1 MKSGKYGTI
10 FEPKEL
16 YSFVV
21 KKDKDKDKFVGDMA
35 VDIAK
40 TNTDAVVL
48 ALGNVKAVTVDARL
62 ITEYNNVYYSQIN
75 NYDDIVNELEAHM
88 KKYNVNV
95 LVENLSIPEM
105 INHEDDLVVLARN
118 NDVVVVSIV

>member
-21 KKDKDKDKFVGDMA
+21 KKDKEKFVGDMA

-75 NYDDIVNELEAHM
+75 NYDDIVNELETHM

-95 LVENLSIPEM
+95 LVVNLPVPEM
-105 INHEDDLVVLARN
+105 IKHEDDLVVLARN
-118 NDVVVVSIV
+118 NDVVVISIV

>member
-21 KKDKDKDKFVGDMA
+21 KKDKEKFVGDMA

-62 ITEYNNVYYSQIN
+62 ITEYKNVYYSQIN
-75 NYDDIVNELEAHM
+75 NYEDIVNELETHM

-95 LVENLSIPEM
+95 LVVNLPIDEM
-105 INHEDDLVVLARN
+105 IKHEDDLSELARN
-118 NDVVVVSIV
+118 NDAVVVSIV

>member
-21 KKDKDKDKFVGDMA
+21 KKDKEKFVGDMA

-62 ITEYNNVYYSQIN
+62 ITEYTNVYYSQIN
-75 NYDDIVNELEAHM
+75 NYDDIVNELETHM

-95 LVENLSIPEM
+95 LVVNLPVPEM
-105 INHEDDLVVLARN
+105 IKHEDDLGELARN
-118 NDVVVVSIV
+118 HDVVVVSIV

>member
-10 FEPKEL
+10 LEPKEL

-21 KKDKDKDKFVGDMA
+21 KKDKDKFLGGMA

-40 TNTDAVVL
+40 SNNDAVVL
-48 ALGNVKAVTVDARL
+48 ALGNAKAVTVDARL
-62 ITEYNNVYYSQIN
+62 ITEYKNVYYSQIN
-75 NYDDIVNELEAHM
+75 NYKDIVNELETHM

-95 LVENLSIPEM
+95 LVVNLSVPEM
-105 INHEDDLVVLARN
+105 IKHEDDLVVLARN

>member
-21 KKDKDKDKFVGDMA
+21 KKDKEKFVGDMA

-62 ITEYNNVYYSQIN
+62 ITEYTNVYYSQIN

-95 LVENLSIPEM
+95 LVVNLSIPEM
-105 INHEDDLVVLARN
+105 IKHEDDLVVLARN
-118 NDVVVVSIV
+118 NDIVVVSIV

>member
-21 KKDKDKDKFVGDMA
+21 KKDKDKFLGDMA

-48 ALGNVKAVTVDARL
+48 TLGNVKAVTVDARL

-75 NYDDIVNELEAHM
+75 NYDDIVNELETHM

-95 LVENLSIPEM
+95 LVVNLSVPEM
-105 INHEDDLVVLARN
+105 IKHEDDLGELARN
-118 NDVVVVSIV
+118 HDVVVVSIV

>member
-21 KKDKDKDKFVGDMA
+21 KKDKEKFVGDMA

-95 LVENLSIPEM
+95 LVVNLPVSEM
-105 INHEDDLVVLARN
+105 IKHEDDLGMLARN
-118 NDVVVVSIV
+118 NDVVVVSVV

>member
-21 KKDKDKDKFVGDMA
+21 KKDKEKFMGDMA

-95 LVENLSIPEM
+95 LVVNLSVPEM
-105 INHEDDLVVLARN
+105 IKHEDDLGELARN
-118 NDVVVVSIV
+118 HDVVVVSVV

>member
-21 KKDKDKDKFVGDMA
+21 KKDKDKFVGDMA

-62 ITEYNNVYYSQIN
+62 ITEYTNVYYSQIN
-75 NYDDIVNELEAHM
+75 SYEDIVNELETHM

-95 LVENLSIPEM
+95 LVVNLPVPEM
-105 INHEDDLVVLARN
+105 IKHEDDLVVLARN

>member
-21 KKDKDKDKFVGDMA
+21 KKDKEKFMGDMA

-48 ALGNVKAVTVDARL
+48 ALGNDKAVTVDARL

-75 NYDDIVNELEAHM
+75 NYDDIVNELERHM

-95 LVENLSIPEM
+95 LVVNLPVSEM
-105 INHEDDLVVLARN
+105 IKHEDDLGMLARN
-118 NDVVVVSIV
+118 NDVVVVSVV

>member
-21 KKDKDKDKFVGDMA
+21 KKDKEKFVGDMA

-62 ITEYNNVYYSQIN
+62 ITEYTNVYYSQIN

-95 LVENLSIPEM
+95 LVVNLPIDEM
-105 INHEDDLVVLARN
+105 IKHEDDLSELARN
-118 NDVVVVSIV
+118 NDAVVVSIV

>member
-21 KKDKDKDKFVGDMA
+21 KKDKEKFVGDMA

-62 ITEYNNVYYSQIN
+62 ITEYTNVYYSQIN
-75 NYDDIVNELEAHM
+75 SYEDIVNELETHM
-88 KKYNVNV
+88 KKYNANV
-95 LVENLSIPEM
+95 LVVNLPVPEM
-105 INHEDDLVVLARN
+105 IKHEDDLVVLDRN
-118 NDVVVVSIV
+118 NDLVVVGIV

>member
-21 KKDKDKDKFVGDMA
+21 KKDKEKFVGDMA

-62 ITEYNNVYYSQIN
+62 ITEYTNVYYSQIN

-95 LVENLSIPEM
+95 LVVNLPVPEM
-105 INHEDDLVVLARN
+105 IKHEDDLVVLARN
-118 NDVVVVSIV
+118 NDLVVVSIV

>member
-10 FEPKEL
+10 LEPKEL

-21 KKDKDKDKFVGDMA
+21 KKDKDKFLGDMA

-62 ITEYNNVYYSQIN
+62 ITEYTNVYYSQIN
-75 NYDDIVNELEAHM
+75 SYEDIVNELETHM

-95 LVENLSIPEM
+95 LVVNLSVPEM
-105 INHEDDLVVLARN
+105 IKHEDDLGELARN
-118 NDVVVVSIV
+118 HDVVVVSIV

>member
-21 KKDKDKDKFVGDMA
+21 KKDKDKFVGDMA

-75 NYDDIVNELEAHM
+75 NYEDILNELETHM

-95 LVENLSIPEM
+95 LVVNLPIDEM
-105 INHEDDLVVLARN
+105 IKHEDDLGELARN
-118 NDVVVVSIV
+118 HDVVVVSIV

>member
-21 KKDKDKDKFVGDMA
+21 KKDKEKFVGDMA

-62 ITEYNNVYYSQIN
+62 ITEYTNVYYSQIN
-75 NYDDIVNELEAHM
+75 NYDDIVNELETHM

-95 LVENLSIPEM
+95 LVVNLPVPEM
-105 INHEDDLVVLARN
+105 IKHEDDLVVLARN

>member
-21 KKDKDKDKFVGDMA
+21 KKDKEKFVGDMA

-62 ITEYNNVYYSQIN
+62 ITEYTNVYYSQIN

-95 LVENLSIPEM
+95 LVVNLSVPEM
-105 INHEDDLVVLARN
+105 IKHEDDLVMLARH

>member
-21 KKDKDKDKFVGDMA
+21 KKDKDKFLGDMA

-62 ITEYNNVYYSQIN
+62 ITEYNNVHYSQIN
-75 NYDDIVNELEAHM
+75 SYEDIVNELETHM

-95 LVENLSIPEM
+95 LVVNLPVPEM
-105 INHEDDLVVLARN
+105 IKHEDDLVVLARN
-118 NDVVVVSIV
+118 NDVVVVSIVY

>member
-21 KKDKDKDKFVGDMA
+21 KKDKEKFVGDMA

-75 NYDDIVNELEAHM
+75 SYEDIVNELETHM

-95 LVENLSIPEM
+95 LVVNLPVPEM
-105 INHEDDLVVLARN
+105 IKHEDDLGELARN
-118 NDVVVVSIV
+118 HDVVVISIV

>member
-21 KKDKDKDKFVGDMA
+21 KKDKDKFLGDMA

-62 ITEYNNVYYSQIN
+62 ITEYTNVYYSQIN
-75 NYDDIVNELEAHM
+75 SYEDIVNELERD
-88 KKYNVNV
+88 
-95 LVENLSIPEM
+95 LEN
-105 INHEDDLVVLARN
+105 NKV
-118 NDVVVVSIV
+118 

>member
-21 KKDKDKDKFVGDMA
+21 KKDKEKFVGDMA

-62 ITEYNNVYYSQIN
+62 ITEYTNVYYSQIN

-95 LVENLSIPEM
+95 LVVNLSVPEM
-105 INHEDDLVVLARN
+105 IKHEDDLGELARN
-118 NDVVVVSIV
+118 HDVVVISIV

>member
-21 KKDKDKDKFVGDMA
+21 KKDKEKFMGDMA

-62 ITEYNNVYYSQIN
+62 ITEYTNVYYSQIN

-95 LVENLSIPEM
+95 LVVNLPIDEM
-105 INHEDDLVVLARN
+105 IKHEDDLSELARN
-118 NDVVVVSIV
+118 NDAVVVSIV

>member
-21 KKDKDKDKFVGDMA
+21 KKDKEKFMGDMA

-75 NYDDIVNELEAHM
+75 SYEDIVNELETHM

-95 LVENLSIPEM
+95 LVVNLSVPEM
-105 INHEDDLVVLARN
+105 IKHEDDLAVLARN

>member
-21 KKDKDKDKFVGDMA
+21 KKDKEKFVGDMA

-75 NYDDIVNELEAHM
+75 NYDDIVNELETHM

-95 LVENLSIPEM
+95 LVVNLPVPEM
-105 INHEDDLVVLARN
+105 IKHEDDLVVLARN
-118 NDVVVVSIV
+118 NDVVVVSVV

>member
-21 KKDKDKDKFVGDMA
+21 KKDKDKFVGDMA

-48 ALGNVKAVTVDARL
+48 ALGNVKAVTVDARI
-62 ITEYNNVYYSQIN
+62 ITEYTNVYYSQFN
-75 NYDDIVNELEAHM
+75 NYEDIINELETHM

-95 LVENLSIPEM
+95 LVVNLPTDEM
-105 INHEDDLVVLARN
+105 IKHEDDLSELARN
-118 NDVVVVSIV
+118 HDVVVVSVV

>member
-21 KKDKDKDKFVGDMA
+21 KKDKEKFVGDMA

-62 ITEYNNVYYSQIN
+62 ITEYTNVYYSQIN
-75 NYDDIVNELEAHM
+75 SYEDIVNELEAHM

-95 LVENLSIPEM
+95 LVVNLPVPEM
-105 INHEDDLVVLARN
+105 IKHEDDLVVLARN

>member
-21 KKDKDKDKFVGDMA
+21 KKDKDKFLGDMA

-62 ITEYNNVYYSQIN
+62 ITEYTNVYYSQIN
-75 NYDDIVNELEAHM
+75 SYEDIVNELETHM
-88 KKYNVNV
+88 KKYNANV
-95 LVENLSIPEM
+95 LVVNLPVPEM
-105 INHEDDLVVLARN
+105 IKHEDDLGELARN
-118 NDVVVVSIV
+118 HDVVVVSIV

>member
-10 FEPKEL
+10 LEPKEL

-21 KKDKDKDKFVGDMA
+21 KKDKDKFLGDMA

-40 TNTDAVVL
+40 TNNDAVVL
-48 ALGNVKAVTVDARL
+48 ALGNVKAVTIDARL
-62 ITEYNNVYYSQIN
+62 ITEYKNVYYSQIN
-75 NYDDIVNELEAHM
+75 NYEDIVNELETHM

-95 LVENLSIPEM
+95 LVVNLPVSEM
-105 INHEDDLVVLARN
+105 IKHEDDLVVLARN
-118 NDVVVVSIV
+118 HDVVVVSIV

>member
-21 KKDKDKDKFVGDMA
+21 KKDKEKFVGDMA

-62 ITEYNNVYYSQIN
+62 ITEYTNVYYSQIN

-95 LVENLSIPEM
+95 LVVNLSVPEM
-105 INHEDDLVVLARN
+105 IKHEDDLVMLARN

>member
-21 KKDKDKDKFVGDMA
+21 KKDKEKFMGDMA

-75 NYDDIVNELEAHM
+75 NYEDIVNELETHM

-95 LVENLSIPEM
+95 LVVNLPVPEM
-105 INHEDDLVVLARN
+105 IKHEDDFVVLARN
-118 NDVVVVSIV
+118 NDVIVVSIV

>member
-21 KKDKDKDKFVGDMA
+21 KKDKEKFVGDMA

-62 ITEYNNVYYSQIN
+62 ITEYTNVYYSQIN

-95 LVENLSIPEM
+95 LVVNLPVSEM
-105 INHEDDLVVLARN
+105 IKHEDDLGMLARN
-118 NDVVVVSIV
+118 NDVVVVSVV

>member
-21 KKDKDKDKFVGDMA
+21 KKDKEKFVGDMA

-62 ITEYNNVYYSQIN
+62 ITEYTNVYYSQIN
-75 NYDDIVNELEAHM
+75 SYEDIVNELETHM

-95 LVENLSIPEM
+95 LVVNLPVPEM
-105 INHEDDLVVLARN
+105 IKHEDDLVVLARN
-118 NDVVVVSIV
+118 NDVVVVSVV

>member
-21 KKDKDKDKFVGDMA
+21 KKDKEKFLGDMA

-62 ITEYNNVYYSQIN
+62 ITEYTNVYYSQIN
-75 NYDDIVNELEAHM
+75 NYDDIVNELETHM

-95 LVENLSIPEM
+95 LVVNLPVPEM
-105 INHEDDLVVLARN
+105 IKHEDDLVVLARN
-118 NDVVVVSIV
+118 NDVIVVSVV

>member
-10 FEPKEL
+10 LEPKEL

-21 KKDKDKDKFVGDMA
+21 KKDKDKFVGDMA

-75 NYDDIVNELEAHM
+75 NYEDIVNELETHM

-95 LVENLSIPEM
+95 LVVNLSVPEM
-105 INHEDDLVVLARN
+105 IKHEDDLVVLARN

>member
-21 KKDKDKDKFVGDMA
+21 KKDKEKFVGDMA

-62 ITEYNNVYYSQIN
+62 ITEYTNVYYSQIN

-95 LVENLSIPEM
+95 LVVNLPVYEM
-105 INHEDDLVVLARN
+105 IKHEDDLGELARN
-118 NDVVVVSIV
+118 HDVVVVSIV

>member
-21 KKDKDKDKFVGDMA
+21 KKDKEKFVGDMA

-75 NYDDIVNELEAHM
+75 NYEDIVNELETHI

-95 LVENLSIPEM
+95 LVVNLSVPEM
-105 INHEDDLVVLARN
+105 IKHEDDLAVLARN

>member
-21 KKDKDKDKFVGDMA
+21 KKDKEKFVGDMA

-75 NYDDIVNELEAHM
+75 NYDDIVNELETHM

-95 LVENLSIPEM
+95 LVVNLSVPEM
-105 INHEDDLVVLARN
+105 IKHEDDLGELARN
-118 NDVVVVSIV
+118 HDVVVVSIV

>member
-21 KKDKDKDKFVGDMA
+21 KKDKEKFVGDMA

-75 NYDDIVNELEAHM
+75 NYEDIVNELETHM

-95 LVENLSIPEM
+95 LVVNLPVPEM
-105 INHEDDLVVLARN
+105 IKHEDDLVVLARN

>member
-10 FEPKEL
+10 LEPKEL

-21 KKDKDKDKFVGDMA
+21 KKDKEKFVGDMA

-62 ITEYNNVYYSQIN
+62 ITEYTNVYYSQIN

-95 LVENLSIPEM
+95 LVVNLSVPEM
-105 INHEDDLVVLARN
+105 IKHEDDLGELARN
-118 NDVVVVSIV
+118 HDVVVVSIV

>member
-21 KKDKDKDKFVGDMA
+21 KKDKEKFVGDMA

-62 ITEYNNVYYSQIN
+62 ITEYTNVYYSQIN
-75 NYDDIVNELEAHM
+75 NYDDIVNELETHM

-95 LVENLSIPEM
+95 LVVNLSIPEM
-105 INHEDDLVVLARN
+105 IKHEDDLGELARN
-118 NDVVVVSIV
+118 HDVVVVSIV